1 MAECHRQHATS
12 VRSPDMI
19 SAHDIAKS
27 FGHKVIL
34 RGISLE
40 AEPKQI
46 TLMVGPNGAGKST
59 TLKVLAGLIRPN
71 SGTAHINGFDVVQQ
85 RIAAQHATAY
95 LPQRPSFHPKL
106 TCLEI
111 LRFYAGLR
119 GVPASRCE
127 AMLQL
132 TGLTDAARLRTEKL
146 SGGMRQLLGVAFL
159 LLADAP
165 VLLLD
170 EPGLSLDPG
179 WRKWLQQK
187 LRFEAERGK
196 TILVT
201 THLIAEWNDVAD
213 RCLLCRDGIVERELD
228 PKNLP
233 DDFSEIEDVARLA
246 AGQSSPRSA
255 RAARGN
261 FGALAEIPFEATRDK
276 VRDGEASSPARAARA
291 FPGATR

>member
-1 MAECHRQHATS
+1 MIFAEHLT
-12 VRSPDMI
+12 
-19 SAHDIAKS
+19 KS
-27 FGHKVIL
+27 FGRKAIL
-34 RGISLE
+34 RGVSLQ

-71 SGTAHINGFDVVQQ
+71 SGTAHVKGFDVVQQ
-85 RIAAQHATAY
+85 RIAAQRATAY
-95 LPQRPSFHPKL
+95 LPQRPNFHPKL
-106 TCLEI
+106 TCLEV

-119 GVPASRCE
+119 GLPVSRCE

-132 TGLTDAARLRTEKL
+132 TGLTDAARSRTEKL

-213 RCLLCRDGIVERELD
+213 RCLLCRDGIIERELD
-228 PKNLP
+228 PRNLP
-233 DDFSEIEDVARLA
+233 DDFSEIDSASE
-246 AGQSSPRSA
+246 GQIVTPIRDS
-255 RAARGN
+255 
-261 FGALAEIPFEATRDK
+261 IPNESYLSISR
-276 VRDGEASSPARAARA
+276 
-291 FPGATR
+291 

>member
-1 MAECHRQHATS
+1 
-12 VRSPDMI
+12 MI
-19 SAHDIAKS
+19 SAQDLTKS
-27 FGHKVIL
+27 FGRKAIL
-34 RGISLE
+34 RGISLH
-40 AEPKQI
+40 AAPKQI

-59 TLKVLAGLIRPN
+59 TVKVLAGLIRPN
-71 SGTAHINGFDVVQQ
+71 SGTARVNGFDIVQQ
-85 RIAAQHATAY
+85 RIDAQRATAY

-106 TCLEI
+106 TCLEV

-119 GVPASRCE
+119 GVPASRCK

-132 TGLTDAARLRTEKL
+132 TGLHDVARMRTEKL

-170 EPGLSLDPG
+170 EPGLSLDPN

-187 LRFEAERGK
+187 LRFEAQRGK

-213 RCLLCRDGIVERELD
+213 RCLLCRDGIIERELD
-228 PKNLP
+228 PKSLP
-233 DDFSEIEDVARLA
+233 NDFSEINSA
-246 AGQSSPRSA
+246 AEVP
-255 RAARGN
+255 
-261 FGALAEIPFEATRDK
+261 EATSIRK
-276 VRDGEASSPARAARA
+276 ELISGEPRLSIIR
-291 FPGATR
+291 

>member
-1 MAECHRQHATS
+1 
-12 VRSPDMI
+12 MI
-19 SAHDIAKS
+19 STENLIKS
-27 FGHKVIL
+27 FGDKAIL
-34 RGISLE
+34 RGISLR
-40 AEPKQI
+40 ADQKQI

-59 TLKVLAGLIRPN
+59 TIKVLAGLIRPN
-71 SGTAHINGFDVVQQ
+71 SGTGRVNGFDIVEQ
-85 RIAAQHATAY
+85 RMVAQRSITY

-111 LRFYAGLR
+111 LRFYARLR

-127 AMLQL
+127 TMLQL
-132 TGLTDAARLRTEKL
+132 TGLGDVAMVRTEKL

-170 EPGLSLDPG
+170 EPGLSLDPD

-201 THLIAEWNDVAD
+201 THLISEWNDVAD
-213 RCLLCRDGIVERELD
+213 RCLLCRDGIIERELD
-228 PKNLP
+228 PTNLP
-233 DDFSEIEDVARLA
+233 NDFSEIN
-246 AGQSSPRSA
+246 SA
-255 RAARGN
+255 S
-261 FGALAEIPFEATRDK
+261 EPPE
-276 VRDGEASSPARAARA
+276 VRPIKEPTSNGPHLSIIR
-291 FPGATR
+291 

>member
-1 MAECHRQHATS
+1 
-12 VRSPDMI
+12 MI
-19 SAHDIAKS
+19 SAENLTKS
-27 FGHKVIL
+27 FGRKAIL
-34 RGISLE
+34 RGISLHTD
-40 AEPKQI
+40 ANQI

-59 TLKVLAGLIRPN
+59 TVKVMAGLIRPN
-71 SGTAHINGFDVVQQ
+71 TGTARVNGFDVVQQ
-85 RIAAQHATAY
+85 RIEAQRATAY

-132 TGLTDAARLRTEKL
+132 TGLGDAARVRTEKL

-213 RCLLCRDGIVERELD
+213 RCLLCRDGIIERELD
-228 PKNLP
+228 PKSLP
-233 DDFSEIEDVARLA
+233 DDFSEMN
-246 AGQSSPRSA
+246 SA
-255 RAARGN
+255 TEGPEVTPIRKE
-261 FGALAEIPFEATRDK
+261 LIPSERQLSII
-276 VRDGEASSPARAARA
+276 R
-291 FPGATR
+291 

>member
-1 MAECHRQHATS
+1 
-12 VRSPDMI
+12 MI
-19 SAHDIAKS
+19 SADNLTKS
-27 FGHKVIL
+27 FGGKTIL
-34 RGISLE
+34 RGISLR
-40 AEPKQI
+40 AAAKQI

-71 SGTAHINGFDVVQQ
+71 SGAVQVNGFDIVKQ
-85 RIAAQHATAY
+85 RILAQRSIAY

-106 TCLEI
+106 TCLDV
-111 LRFYAGLR
+111 LHFYAGLR
-119 GVPASRCE
+119 SVPASRCE

-132 TGLTDAARLRTEKL
+132 TGLGDVARVRTEKL

-213 RCLLCRDGIVERELD
+213 RCLLCRDGIIDRELD
-228 PKNLP
+228 PRNLP
-233 DDFSEIEDVARLA
+233 DDFNEID
-246 AGQSSPRSA
+246 SSANRPEFTSTEKELIRNGSH
-255 RAARGN
+255 
-261 FGALAEIPFEATRDK
+261 FSI
-276 VRDGEASSPARAARA
+276 SH
-291 FPGATR
+291 

>member
-1 MAECHRQHATS
+1 
-12 VRSPDMI
+12 MI
-19 SAHDIAKS
+19 SAENLTKS
-27 FGHKVIL
+27 FGRKTIL
-34 RGISLE
+34 RGISLH
-40 AEPKQI
+40 ANPKQI

-59 TLKVLAGLIRPN
+59 TIKVLAGLIRPN
-71 SGTAHINGFDVVQQ
+71 SGIARVNSFDMLKQ
-85 RIAAQHATAY
+85 RITAQRSTAY

-106 TCLEI
+106 TCLEV

-119 GVPASRCE
+119 GVPVSRCE

-132 TGLTDAARLRTEKL
+132 TGLGDVAGVRTEKL

-213 RCLLCRDGIVERELD
+213 RCLLCRDGIIERELD
-228 PKNLP
+228 PRNLP
-233 DDFSEIEDVARLA
+233 DDFDEID
-246 AGQSSPRSA
+246 S
-255 RAARGN
+255 RASRPELTSIGKELIRY
-261 FGALAEIPFEATRDK
+261 GGHLSI
-276 VRDGEASSPARAARA
+276 SH
-291 FPGATR
+291 

>member
-1 MAECHRQHATS
+1 MIAAENIMKTYGRKP
-12 VRSPDMI
+12 V
-19 SAHDIAKS
+19 
-27 FGHKVIL
+27 L
-34 RGISLE
+34 RGISLQ

-59 TLKVLAGLIRPN
+59 TIKVLTGLIRPN
-71 SGTAHINGFDVVQQ
+71 SGTACINGFDIVRQ
-85 RIAAQHATAY
+85 RIAAQRGTAY

-106 TCLEI
+106 TCLEV

-119 GVPASRCE
+119 GVPVSRCE
-127 AMLQL
+127 AMLQMM
-132 TGLTDAARLRTEKL
+132 GLGEVARVRTERL

-213 RCLLCRDGIVERELD
+213 RCLLCRDGIIERELD
-228 PKNLP
+228 PRNLP
-233 DDFSEIEDVARLA
+233 DDFDEID
-246 AGQSSPRSA
+246 SSTKRPEFTSIEKE
-255 RAARGN
+255 
-261 FGALAEIPFEATRDK
+261 LTRN
-276 VRDGEASSPARAARA
+276 GGLFSI
-291 FPGATR
+291 TH

>member
-1 MAECHRQHATS
+1 
-12 VRSPDMI
+12 MI
-19 SAHDIAKS
+19 SAENLTKS
-27 FGHKVIL
+27 FGRKTIL
-34 RGISLE
+34 HGISLRAD
-40 AEPKQI
+40 AEQI

-71 SGTAHINGFDVVQQ
+71 SGTVQINRFDIVKQ
-85 RIAAQHATAY
+85 RICAQRATSY

-119 GVPASRCE
+119 GVPVSRCE

-132 TGLTDAARLRTEKL
+132 TGLGDAARARTEKL

-213 RCLLCRDGIVERELD
+213 RCLLCRDGIIERELD
-228 PKNLP
+228 PRNLP
-233 DDFSEIEDVARLA
+233 DDFDQIDSSASRPEFISSENEL
-246 AGQSSPRSA
+246 
-255 RAARGN
+255 
-261 FGALAEIPFEATRDK
+261 TRNES
-276 VRDGEASSPARAARA
+276 RFSISH
-291 FPGATR
+291 

>member
-1 MAECHRQHATS
+1 MRANA
-12 VRSPDMI
+12 
-19 SAHDIAKS
+19 
-27 FGHKVIL
+27 
-34 RGISLE
+34 
-40 AEPKQI
+40 KQI

-59 TLKVLAGLIRPN
+59 TIKVLAGLIRPN
-71 SGTAHINGFDVVQQ
+71 TGTAHVNSFDIVKQ
-85 RIAAQHATAY
+85 RIPAQRSTAY

-106 TCLEI
+106 TCLEV

-119 GVPASRCE
+119 GVPVSRCE

-132 TGLTDAARLRTEKL
+132 TGLGDVAKMRTEKL
-146 SGGMRQLLGVAFL
+146 SGGMRQLLGVAFM

-213 RCLLCRDGIVERELD
+213 RCLLCRDGIIEGQLD
-228 PKNLP
+228 PRNLP
-233 DDFSEIEDVARLA
+233 NDFSEIN
-246 AGQSSPRSA
+246 SPTQGPEVMPTTDSRPSEQ
-255 RAARGN
+255 N
-261 FGALAEIPFEATRDK
+261 LIIC
-276 VRDGEASSPARAARA
+276 
-291 FPGATR
+291 

>member
-1 MAECHRQHATS
+1 
-12 VRSPDMI
+12 MI
-19 SAHDIAKS
+19 SAQNLTKS
-27 FGHKVIL
+27 FGRKAVL
-34 RGISLE
+34 RGISLR
-40 AEPKQI
+40 ANAKQI

-59 TLKVLAGLIRPN
+59 TVKVLAGLIRAN
-71 SGTAHINGFDVVQQ
+71 SGTAQVNGLDIVQR
-85 RIAAQHATAY
+85 RIAAQRATAY

-111 LRFYAGLR
+111 LSFYAGLR

-127 AMLQL
+127 GMLQL
-132 TGLTDAARLRTEKL
+132 TGLGDVAKVRTEKL

-201 THLIAEWNDVAD
+201 THLIAEWNNVAD
-213 RCLLCRDGIVERELD
+213 RCLLCRDGIIECELD

-233 DDFSEIEDVARLA
+233 DDFDEIHSASDAPEAATIREESTPSEPHIAIIR
-246 AGQSSPRSA
+246 
-255 RAARGN
+255 
-261 FGALAEIPFEATRDK
+261 
-276 VRDGEASSPARAARA
+276 
-291 FPGATR
+291 

>member
-1 MAECHRQHATS
+1 
-12 VRSPDMI
+12 MI
-19 SAHDIAKS
+19 SAENLTKS
-27 FGHKVIL
+27 FGRKAIL
-34 RGISLE
+34 RGISLR
-40 AEPKQI
+40 ADAKQI

-59 TLKVLAGLIRPN
+59 TVKVLAGLIRPN
-71 SGTAHINGFDVVQQ
+71 SGTAHVNGFDIVRQ
-85 RIAAQHATAY
+85 RIAAQRSTAY

-119 GVPASRCE
+119 GVPVSRCD

-132 TGLTDAARLRTEKL
+132 TGLGDVARERTEKL
-146 SGGMRQLLGVAFL
+146 SGGMRQLLGIAFL
-159 LLADAP
+159 LLAEAP

-196 TILVT
+196 TILIT

-213 RCLLCRDGIVERELD
+213 RCLLCRDGIIERELD
-228 PKNLP
+228 PKSLP
-233 DDFSEIEDVARLA
+233 DDFSEVKSGME
-246 AGQSSPRSA
+246 GS
-255 RAARGN
+255 
-261 FGALAEIPFEATRDK
+261 EITPTSKESTPDEPQFSIIR
-276 VRDGEASSPARAARA
+276 
-291 FPGATR
+291 

>member
-1 MAECHRQHATS
+1 
-12 VRSPDMI
+12 MI
-19 SAHDIAKS
+19 STHNITKS
-27 FGHKVIL
+27 FGCEAIL
-34 RGISLE
+34 RGISMQ

-59 TLKVLAGLIRPN
+59 TVKVLAGLIRPN
-71 SGTAHINGFDVVQQ
+71 SGTALINGFDVVQQ
-85 RIAAQHATAY
+85 RIAAQRSAAY

-132 TGLTDAARLRTEKL
+132 TGLSDVARMRTEKL

-201 THLIAEWNDVAD
+201 THLIAEWNDIAD
-213 RCLLCRDGIVERELD
+213 RCLLCRNGIIERELD
-228 PKNLP
+228 PRNLP
-233 DDFSEIEDVARLA
+233 DDFDQLESAELSLA
-246 AGQSSPRSA
+246 SRDRSDLRSA
-255 RAARGN
+255 RVSPAGFGVAPKRTFQSGNLYLSDEFHEKSANAR
-261 FGALAEIPFEATRDK
+261 TR
-276 VRDGEASSPARAARA
+276 SPARWTHALPRA
-291 FPGATR
+291 TQQPL

>member
-1 MAECHRQHATS
+1 
-12 VRSPDMI
+12 MI
-19 SAHDIAKS
+19 LAQDLTKS
-27 FGHKVIL
+27 FGRKAIL
-34 RGISLE
+34 RGISLH
-40 AEPKQI
+40 ADANQI

-59 TLKVLAGLIRPN
+59 TVKVLAGLIRPN
-71 SGTAHINGFDVVQQ
+71 SGTARVNGFDIIQQ
-85 RIAAQHATAY
+85 RIGAQRATAY

-106 TCLEI
+106 TCLEV

-132 TGLTDAARLRTEKL
+132 TGLDDVARMRTEKL

-213 RCLLCRDGIVERELD
+213 RCLLCRDGIIERELD
-228 PKNLP
+228 PKSLP
-233 DDFSEIEDVARLA
+233 NDFSEINSA
-246 AGQSSPRSA
+246 AQGP
-255 RAARGN
+255 
-261 FGALAEIPFEATRDK
+261 EATPLRK
-276 VRDGEASSPARAARA
+276 ELIPSEPHLSIIR
-291 FPGATR
+291 

>member
-1 MAECHRQHATS
+1 
-12 VRSPDMI
+12 MI
-19 SAHDIAKS
+19 CTHNIVKS
-27 FGHKVIL
+27 FGRKPIL
-34 RGISLE
+34 RGISLH
-40 AEPKQI
+40 ANPKQI

-59 TLKVLAGLIRPN
+59 TVKVLTGLIRPN
-71 SGTAHINGFDVVQQ
+71 SGTARVNGFDVVQQ
-85 RIAAQHATAY
+85 RIKAQRSAAY

-106 TCLEI
+106 TCLEV

-119 GVPASRCE
+119 GVAASRCE

-132 TGLTDAARLRTEKL
+132 TGLGDVARVRTEKL

-196 TILVT
+196 TILIT
-201 THLIAEWNDVAD
+201 THLIAEWNDVAH
-213 RCLLCRDGIVERELD
+213 RCLLCRDGVIERELD
-228 PKNLP
+228 PQNLP
-233 DDFSEIEDVARLA
+233 DDFSEIA
-246 AGQSSPRSA
+246 AGTQ
-255 RAARGN
+255 AAE
-261 FGALAEIPFEATRDK
+261 LTQIPEELIQNEQQISIIR
-276 VRDGEASSPARAARA
+276 
-291 FPGATR
+291 

>member
-1 MAECHRQHATS
+1 
-12 VRSPDMI
+12 MI
-19 SAHDIAKS
+19 SAHDIVKN
-27 FGHKVIL
+27 FGRKAIL
-34 RGISLE
+34 RGITLQ
-40 AEPKQI
+40 AKPKEI

-59 TLKVLAGLIRPN
+59 TIKVLAGLISPN
-71 SGTAHINGFDVVQQ
+71 RGTVQVNGFDIVKQ
-85 RIAAQHATAY
+85 RIPAQRATAY

-106 TCLEI
+106 TCLEV

-119 GVPASRCE
+119 GLPVPRCE

-132 TGLTDAARLRTEKL
+132 TGLGDAARMRTEKL

-179 WRKWLQQK
+179 WRKWLQHK

-201 THLIAEWNDVAD
+201 THLIAEWNDVAE
-213 RCLLCRDGIVERELD
+213 RCLLWREGIIERELD
-228 PKNLP
+228 PK
-233 DDFSEIEDVARLA
+233 
-246 AGQSSPRSA
+246 
-255 RAARGN
+255 
-261 FGALAEIPFEATRDK
+261 
-276 VRDGEASSPARAARA
+276 
-291 FPGATR
+291 

>member
-1 MAECHRQHATS
+1 MIFAEHLT
-12 VRSPDMI
+12 
-19 SAHDIAKS
+19 KS
-27 FGHKVIL
+27 FGQKAIL
-34 RGISLE
+34 RGISVQ

-85 RIAAQHATAY
+85 RIAAQRSTAY

-106 TCLEI
+106 TCLEV

-119 GVPASRCE
+119 GVPVSRCE

-132 TGLTDAARLRTEKL
+132 TGLGDVARVRTEKL

-213 RCLLCRDGIVERELD
+213 RCLLCCDGNIERELD

-233 DDFSEIEDVARLA
+233 DDFSEIDSATE
-246 AGQSSPRSA
+246 GQIVTAMTDSKPNEPYLSISR
-255 RAARGN
+255 
-261 FGALAEIPFEATRDK
+261 
-276 VRDGEASSPARAARA
+276 
-291 FPGATR
+291 

>member
-1 MAECHRQHATS
+1 
-12 VRSPDMI
+12 MI
-19 SAHDIAKS
+19 STCNIVKS
-27 FGHKVIL
+27 FGRKAIL
-34 RGISLE
+34 SGISLQ

-71 SGTAHINGFDVVQQ
+71 SGTAYINGFNVVQQ
-85 RIAAQHATAY
+85 RIVAQRATAY

-106 TCLEI
+106 TCLEV

-119 GVPASRCE
+119 DVPVSRCE
-127 AMLQL
+127 AMLQMM
-132 TGLTDAARLRTEKL
+132 GLGNVARVRTEKL
-146 SGGMRQLLGVAFL
+146 SGGMRQLLGIAFL
-159 LLADAP
+159 MLADAP

-201 THLIAEWNDVAD
+201 THLIAEWNNVAD
-213 RCLLCRDGIVERELD
+213 RCLLCRDGIIERELD

-233 DDFSEIEDVARLA
+233 NDFSDLECGDMSPLSDNAIRLRNA
-246 AGQSSPRSA
+246 IPKR
-255 RAARGN
+255 RRV
-261 FGALAEIPFEATRDK
+261 GALQT
-276 VRDGEASSPARAARA
+276 
-291 FPGATR
+291 

>member
-1 MAECHRQHATS
+1 
-12 VRSPDMI
+12 MI
-19 SAHDIAKS
+19 LAQDLTKS
-27 FGHKVIL
+27 FGRKAIL
-34 RGISLE
+34 RGISLH
-40 AEPKQI
+40 ADANQI

-59 TLKVLAGLIRPN
+59 TVKVLAGLIRPN
-71 SGTAHINGFDVVQQ
+71 TGTARVNGFDVVQQ
-85 RIAAQHATAY
+85 RIEAQRVTAY

-132 TGLTDAARLRTEKL
+132 TGLGDAVRVRTEKL

-187 LRFEAERGK
+187 LRFEAQRGK

-213 RCLLCRDGIVERELD
+213 RCLLCRAGIIERELD
-228 PKNLP
+228 PKSLP
-233 DDFSEIEDVARLA
+233 DDFSEMNSATEGPEVTPIRKELI
-246 AGQSSPRSA
+246 SSEPQLSIIR
-255 RAARGN
+255 
-261 FGALAEIPFEATRDK
+261 
-276 VRDGEASSPARAARA
+276 
-291 FPGATR
+291 

>member
-1 MAECHRQHATS
+1 
-12 VRSPDMI
+12 MI
-19 SAHDIAKS
+19 SAQNIVKS
-27 FGHKVIL
+27 YGGKSVL
-34 RGISLE
+34 RGISLC
-40 AEPKQI
+40 ADPKQI

-59 TLKVLAGLIRPN
+59 TIKVLAGLIRPD
-71 SGTAHINGFDVVQQ
+71 SGTAHLNGFDVVRR
-85 RIAAQHATAY
+85 RIAAQASTAY

-119 GVPASRCE
+119 GVPFSRCE
-127 AMLQL
+127 AMLEL
-132 TGLTDAARLRTEKL
+132 IGLSDAARVRTEKL

-196 TILVT
+196 TVLVT

-213 RCLLCRDGIVERELD
+213 RCLLCRDGIIERELD
-228 PKNLP
+228 PRNLP
-233 DDFSEIEDVARLA
+233 DDFDEVESGCDALVA
-246 AGQSSPRSA
+246 
-255 RAARGN
+255 
-261 FGALAEIPFEATRDK
+261 
-276 VRDGEASSPARAARA
+276 DGELSPPRAITRLQQPFGLRNKDSVGDDGVA
-291 FPGATR
+291 ATWK